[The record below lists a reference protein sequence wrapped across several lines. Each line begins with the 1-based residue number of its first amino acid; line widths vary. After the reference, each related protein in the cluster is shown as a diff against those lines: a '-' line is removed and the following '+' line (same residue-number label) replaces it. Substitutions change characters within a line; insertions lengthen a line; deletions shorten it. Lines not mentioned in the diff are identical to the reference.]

1 MLTAIGLSK
10 LPGINAS
17 NFYYVIFHLDKVTLI
32 YSELLQSLNDLKT
45 SVTVAQTPLCT
56 QALCLHSDLI
66 QALQKKR
73 NKWKVPFNKNLFNQI
88 SLK

>member
-32 YSELLQSLNDLKT
+32 YSELVDLKT